1 MSVAFSFII
10 RQPNH
15 LNLISSALQL
25 NLIRSHAAGVG
36 NPLSIERVR
45 MLFALRINVLAKGY
59 SGITVDTLQSAILA
73 FNNSCLPVV
82 PEKGTVGASGDLAPL
97 SHIALGLLGEGQMWS
112 PRTGLT
118 DASSVLKEYGLQPIR
133 LKPKEGLALINGT
146 QFIAALGAEAIERS
160 IKLVLQA
167 DVIAALSL
175 EVLKGNHNAFD
186 QDIHEAR
193 PHNGQKEVARRL
205 RSLLSINFP
214 SQLHD
219 AFEHG
224 RKVQDAYTLR
234 CIPQVHGCVVDCIN
248 FAKNIITTEMN
259 SATDN
264 PMVFR
269 ERNLLLSGGNFH
281 GEYPA
286 KALDILAIGIQDLAN
301 MSERRIERLVNN
313 SLNEGLPAFLVA
325 EQGLNSGFMIAHCTA
340 AALTS
345 ENKVLC
351 HPSSVDTL
359 STS

>member
-146 QFIAALGAEAIERS
+146 QFIAALGAEALGIVPYMKPGVSFGAAPPFGAELLFAFFAFAIFGFAFRFCLFFFRS
-160 IKLVLQA
+160 
-167 DVIAALSL
+167 
-175 EVLKGNHNAFD
+175 F
-186 QDIHEAR
+186 R
-193 PHNGQKEVARRL
+193 Y
-205 RSLLSINFP
+205 LLFS
-214 SQLHD
+214 
-219 AFEHG
+219 
-224 RKVQDAYTLR
+224 V
-234 CIPQVHGCVVDCIN
+234 
-248 FAKNIITTEMN
+248 
-259 SATDN
+259 
-264 PMVFR
+264 
-269 ERNLLLSGGNFH
+269 
-281 GEYPA
+281 
-286 KALDILAIGIQDLAN
+286 
-301 MSERRIERLVNN
+301 RI
-313 SLNEGLPAFLVA
+313 
-325 EQGLNSGFMIAHCTA
+325 
-340 AALTS
+340 
-345 ENKVLC
+345 
-351 HPSSVDTL
+351 
-359 STS
+359 